1 MKKLV
6 LMITALLTCM
16 VMRAASEVEIDVKI
30 NYNGDKASVSI
41 PEEVSQFV
49 SCTSDES
56 SHVKIIQTLTGDN
69 NPGGWEIRY
78 SLSGTTTDGEFYIEG
93 NHKCI
98 IELNNLTLTNPSGA
112 ALNIQNGKRIK
123 IEVKKGTENSL
134 EDGKNSATNG
144 CIHCEGHLEFKKTGT
159 LNIVGNNKHAV
170 YSKEY
175 LQIAKPTIN
184 ITKAKKDGFHCKQY
198 FWMEDACNVTLSGIG
213 DDGIQVELV
222 EDEDY
227 TGTLP
232 DHEDTELDID
242 ENSGYFY
249 QDNGTLTINDC
260 GGAPIK
266 ADGKVVFNGGTQNFD
281 TTTISENN
289 NPATGISTLRKDVTS
304 SEAVYDLNGQQL
316 KTQKKGVIIQN
327 GKKII
332 RK

>member
-1 MKKLV
+1 
-6 LMITALLTCM
+6 MITALLTCM

-123 IEVKKGTENSL
+123 IEVKKGTVNSL
-134 EDGKNSATNG
+134 ADGKNKDTDG

-159 LNIVGNNKHAV
+159 LNIVGNSKHAIC
-170 YSKEY
+170 SKEY
-175 LQIAKPTIN
+175 LQITKCIIN
-184 ITKAKKDGFHCKQY
+184 INGAKKDGINCQQY
-198 FWMEDACNVTLSGIG
+198 FWLQETGTINMSGIG
-213 DDGIQVELV
+213 DDGIQVKLK
-222 EDEDY
+222 DGDDY
-227 TGTLP
+227 TGILP

-242 ENSGYFY
+242 ENSGNLY
-249 QDNGTLTINDC
+249 QDDGTITIGDC
-260 GGAPIK
+260 EGNVIK
-266 ADGKVVFNGGTQNFD
+266 TDGKVVVNGGTQNYD
-281 TTTISENN
+281 ATKVSEDNN
-289 NPATGISTLRKDVTS
+289 AATGISSLRNNVIS
-304 SEAVYDLNGQQL
+304 GEAAYDLNGHQL
-316 KTQKKGVIIQN
+316 KAQKKGIVIQN
-327 GKKII
+327 GKKVIM
-332 RK
+332 K